1 MPNREYRPSL
11 AQLRTFVTIAENRH
25 FGTAAEK
32 LQISQPSL
40 SQALAALETGLGV
53 QLIERS
59 TRKVIV
65 TPIGQSLLPYAKAT
79 LDAAEAFFIHSHG
92 KEGELT
98 GPLVMGL
105 IPTAA
110 PYLLPHL
117 LPLLQEQFPELEPH
131 LVEDRTDRLLA
142 DLKEGRI
149 DVALMALPSEA
160 TGMVDDPLYTERF
173 VVVTPEFHPLAG
185 QRGLGLDILNRLQ
198 LLLLDEGHCL
208 HDQIIDL
215 CRKAEMN
222 PSEAASAV
230 ARASS
235 LTTIVQLV
243 IANLGSTLL
252 PISAVEAE
260 CSRPG
265 VALAEFSPAIT
276 AERQV
281 GLVYRSSSS
290 RKEDFNQLGALIS
303 TAYRKAE
310 ATGQAVLEA
319 KLSRA

>member
-1 MPNREYRPSL
+1 MHNREYRPSL

-25 FGTAAEK
+25 FGTAADK
-32 LQISQPSL
+32 LRISQPSL
-40 SQALAALETGLGV
+40 SQALAALESGLGV

-79 LDAAEAFFIHSHG
+79 LDAAEAFFIHSRG
-92 KEGELT
+92 KDGQLT
-98 GPLVMGL
+98 GPLVIGL

-117 LPLLQEQFPELEPH
+117 LPLLSKQFPNVEPR
-131 LVEDRTDRLLA
+131 LVEDRTDRLLG

-160 TGMVDDPLYTERF
+160 TGMVEHPLYTEEF
-173 VVVTPEFHPLAG
+173 VIATSSHHPLAG
-185 QRGLGLDILNRLQ
+185 KSNLGLEVLHQLQ

-215 CRKAEMN
+215 CRKAEVN

-235 LTTIVQLV
+235 LTTIMQLV
-243 IANLGSTLL
+243 VANMGSTLL
-252 PISAVEAE
+252 PMSAVEAE

-265 VALAEFSPAIT
+265 IALAEFSPSVT
-276 AERQV
+276 AERHI
-281 GLVYRSSSS
+281 GLVFRSSSS
-290 RKEDFNQLGALIS
+290 REEDFTQLGSLIAG
-303 TAYRKAE
+303 AYRQAE
-310 ATGQAVLEA
+310 ATGRAVLRT
-319 KLSRA
+319 KLREK